1 MTQRLESALRAPPA
15 AAASDLDAAIA
26 GAGEQ
31 LAVLAAVFAGHA
43 GQLTPAANAAAS
55 ETITEELLDRLDVQL
70 AHHDAEAITLFAEHE
85 AALLAALGPRGEQLA
100 QQVRQF
106 DFESARQTL
115 REARR
120 MSGE

>member
-1 MTQRLESALRAPPA
+1 MLRAPPA

-26 GAGEQ
+26 DAGDQ

-43 GQLTPAANAAAS
+43 GQPTPAANTAANEA
-55 ETITEELLDRLDVQL
+55 ITPKLLDQLDDQL
-70 AHHDAEAITLFAEHE
+70 THHDAAAITLIAEHE

-106 DFESARQTL
+106 DFESALQTL
-115 REARR
+115 REARHT
-120 MSGE
+120 SGE